1 LVVQNVLNTRQVVFG
16 TKGVRSFG
24 DGMMSIGLA
33 QYANAIG
40 LSGLQAGLV
49 ATSALIGT
57 SLMTWLVGQYVERIG
72 RRRMLIWAAFLTIAT
87 GLAYAGS
94 SSLAVLLGVAFIG
107 TVNPTSGDVSSF
119 LPIEQAI
126 LAQESEARTRVNM
139 FARFSM
145 VGSLA
150 GALGAL
156 ASGATVL
163 FDDLPGVGTLGA
175 IRLLFV
181 IYSVLGVATL
191 LLNLKL
197 TPAAELVKS
206 EKRSGLG
213 PSKRKVYTLSAL
225 FATDAFA
232 GGLVVQSIIALFL
245 LRKFDLDP
253 AQTGAV
259 FFGTSLFS
267 AISFLISSRLS
278 MRFGLVNTMVF
289 THLPSNLL
297 LVGVAFAPGVG
308 LAIAF
313 LMARSILSQMDVPP
327 RQALIVGVVEP
338 EERAATA
345 AVTSLS
351 RSIASAGAP
360 TLGGAL
366 LGSSFAGLPF
376 LVCGG
381 LKSTYDLALWA
392 LFRNVEVK

>member
-1 LVVQNVLNTRQVVFG
+1 MVFG

-49 ATSALIGT
+49 ATSALVGT

-72 RRRMLIWAAFLTIAT
+72 RRRMLIWAAFLTIST
-87 GLAYAGS
+87 GVAYAAS

-197 TPAAELVKS
+197 TPAAELVKT

-278 MRFGLVNTMVF
+278 MRYGLVNTMVF

-308 LAIAF
+308 FAIAF

-327 RQALIVGVVEP
+327 RQALIVGIVEP
-338 EERAATA
+338 QERAATA
-345 AVTSLS
+345 AVTGLS

-392 LFRNVEVK
+392 LFRKVEVK